1 MFSEQRTM
9 LSSVTLG
16 RTLSTLVA
24 PWLLLLACE
33 WDHYRRLLQWS
44 SLPTS
49 TWDRITLV
57 WVLVAKSLWAL
68 LPVLT
73 VAVILRRVGYLRT
86 STVIWLGG
94 LASVM
99 LWLLLDLRVQAITGN
114 HLLTYFNFICD
125 PHAWQWA
132 GGASGMILTSVA
144 VLAAVMSV
152 VALVDSA
159 AIKLAKSWTRRW
171 PWLTQSLGRSL
182 ACVAMVVFACGAA
195 PAHWGVSSRLAVE
208 RLHATLPWNPFTFM
222 VSTPS
227 NCEFEKVRV
236 ELNKQL
242 QASLERQVETLRNPG
257 PTDPQVVDVG
267 PTPPHVVI
275 FLLESLRHDVWQAGM
290 MPRTAAWA
298 QQGLQLDRHYAGS
311 NCSHLGM
318 FGLLYARSPLVYHTT
333 LDAQIPPQACE
344 TLRRAGYECSYLSS
358 GTIQWM
364 RMNEYIRP
372 ETFEHISTDERPDW
386 VRGDREILAQVR
398 ERLAAAK
405 QPQFI
410 VCFLMSTHF
419 PYLYSDEFATHGP
432 VVPPEDVCSSTI
444 ERRAE
449 VTNRYLNAAAFLDH
463 EVAETIATLDPAKH
477 LIVVSGDHGESLFDD
492 GTLSHW
498 GKLSEMQCRTP
509 LAIVGPGVPSMRL
522 SETTTHADVLP
533 TLLHALTERQVPLAN
548 THGRDLLAAPVD
560 DRALIATMT
569 QRHPLEQKPFW
580 DAVLL
585 AGERRLSLRISLKE
599 PLIQSLGYLDI
610 DGKYDPHQT
619 ADAAEAS
626 DWATLVDHHIERVA
640 GKLDRRESN
649 NVARQPLVD
658 EAIIRR

>member
-1 MFSEQRTM
+1 MT
-9 LSSVTLG
+9 TLI
-16 RTLSTLVA
+16 V

-49 TWDRITLV
+49 LWDRVTLM
-57 WVLVAKSLWAL
+57 WVLVAKSLWAI
-68 LPVLT
+68 LPVLAL
-73 VAVILRRVGYLRT
+73 AVVVRRAGYRRI
-86 STVIWLGG
+86 STGVWLMG
-94 LASVM
+94 LGCVM

-132 GGASGMILTSVA
+132 GDVSRMLVSIVALFAAVA
-144 VLAAVMSV
+144 VAGTLA
-152 VALVDSA
+152 DCA
-159 AIKLAKSWTRRW
+159 AIKFARSIAQRW
-171 PWLTQSLGRSL
+171 PWLTQSLGRTA
-182 ACVAMVVFACGAA
+182 ACAALLGFACGAG

-208 RLHATLPWNPFTFM
+208 RLHATLPWNPFAFL
-222 VSTPS
+222 VAAPA
-227 NCEFEKVRV
+227 NCATERVRV
-236 ELNKQL
+236 ELNMQL
-242 QASLERQVETLRNPG
+242 QNSLARQIETLRQPG
-257 PTDPQVVDVG
+257 PVDTQVVDVG
-267 PTPPHVVI
+267 SQPPHIVI
-275 FLLESLRHDVWQAGM
+275 FLLESLRHDVWQTGM

-298 QQGLQLDRHYAGS
+298 KDGLQLDRHYAGS
-311 NCSHLGM
+311 NCSHLGL

-333 LDAQIPPQACE
+333 LDAQTTPQACE
-344 TLRRAGYECSYLSS
+344 TLRRAGYECSYIAS

-372 ETFEHISTDERPDW
+372 PAFQHISTDERPDW
-386 VRGDREILAQVR
+386 VRGDRDVLAKVR
-398 ERLAAAK
+398 EQLAAAK

-410 VCFLMSTHF
+410 VCFLNATHF
-419 PYLYSDEFATHGP
+419 PYLYPTEFATHAP

-449 VTNRYLNAAAFLDH
+449 VMNRYRNAAAFLDH

-477 LIVVSGDHGESLFDD
+477 LIVVAGDHGESHFDD

-509 LAIVGPGVPSMRL
+509 LAIVGPGVMPMRL
-522 SETTTHADVLP
+522 GEATTHADVLP
-533 TLLHALTERQVPLAN
+533 TLLHALTGQQVPLAN

-569 QRHPLEQKPFW
+569 QSHPLEQKPFW
-580 DAVLL
+580 DAMLL
-585 AGERRLSLRISLKE
+585 AGDRRLSLRISLKE
-599 PLIQSLGYLDI
+599 PLIQSLGYLDV

-619 ADAAEAS
+619 ADAAEATA
-626 DWATLVDHHIERVA
+626 WATLVDSHLERVA
-640 GKLDRRESN
+640 GRVDRREPSH
-649 NVARQPLVD
+649 VARQPLID
-658 EAIIRR
+658 TPIIRR